1 MTGRPI
7 TLLKNIAEG
16 ARRRLFLASHIV
28 LDDEVPGILRAA
40 RSRGVSVRLFT
51 EIADRDSA
59 RPDGGLRI
67 RTGGLDGQYSGKDFA
82 RHDATLRQLAREG
95 VQIQS
100 GPVFSHLKL
109 WVADGRS
116 AATGSVNLTRN
127 SLGTGPNPS
136 VELMQ
141 IFDGELASALAAVF
155 AWLWDSSN
163 LSCDFDASSGFRVTQ
178 RLGKSAPPPQHP
190 SVVVGVPGSSNAILD
205 AYVEAIARAR
215 QSVTLC
221 TMSAYGWSDL
231 PGFEAALVDALERDV
246 TVTLVRRTPDVRSGD
261 CPSVMRFS
269 SRGMRIVNV
278 PALHAKGV
286 VVDDAW
292 TSIFTGNLNPF
303 SLAGSKATDH
313 IELAVIDTFG
323 VGPLA
328 PARQQLMALA
338 QR

>member
-7 TLLKNIAEG
+7 TLLKSIAEG
-16 ARRRLFLASHIV
+16 AQRRLFLASHIV
-28 LDDEVPGILRAA
+28 LDDEVPLILRAV

-109 WVADGRS
+109 WVADGRN

-141 IFDGELASALAAVF
+141 MFDGALASALAAIF

-163 LSCDFDASSGFRVTQ
+163 LSCDFDSSSGFRVSQ

-190 SVVVGVPGSSNAILD
+190 SVIVGVPGSSNPILHAISD
-205 AYVEAIARAR
+205 AIARAKR
-215 QSVTLC
+215 SITLC

-231 PGFEAALVDALERDV
+231 PGFEAGLVAALERGV
-246 TVTLVRRTPDVRSGD
+246 TVKLVRRTPEIRSGE
-261 CPSVMRFS
+261 CPSVMRVH

-278 PALHAKGV
+278 PALHAKGI

-303 SLAGSKATDH
+303 SLAGSKPTDH
-313 IELAVIDTFG
+313 IELAVIDASG
-323 VGPLA
+323 LGPLNL
-328 PARQQLMALA
+328 ARRQLMALA
-338 QR
+338 KH